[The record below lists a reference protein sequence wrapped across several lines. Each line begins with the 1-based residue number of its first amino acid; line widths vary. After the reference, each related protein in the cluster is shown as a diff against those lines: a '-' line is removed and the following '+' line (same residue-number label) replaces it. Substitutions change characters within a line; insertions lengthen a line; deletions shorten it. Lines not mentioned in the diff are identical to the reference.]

1 MSVEFHISNQY
12 LRSNRKKGFVSFI
25 SGVSMVGLILA
36 VMSLITVLSVM
47 NGFHEEL
54 KNRVLNAIS
63 HSYITENDNTL
74 ENWEELREKINTH
87 DQILA
92 SSPYVENFALMTSK
106 NSSQGVSVRGIIIN
120 LEIKTSALLDEIKYG
135 EIKLTEDASSV
146 LIGVGLATILSTGI
160 GDSVTLIAPSRNSI
174 GLLMPKLKTFT
185 VTGIFNAGL
194 NEYNNNLA
202 FIHLNDA
209 QELFSLDN
217 QVSGIR
223 LKVDNLFEA
232 NKITNNV
239 VEKLGSDL
247 YYGVDWMQQKRN
259 FIRAL
264 NLEKQMIAVVLSLII
279 AVAAFNIVS
288 MMVMVVTDKKSDIA
302 ILRTIGMTPKRIVK
316 IFFYQGLSIGL
327 IGIVVGTVLGLLL
340 ALNIESVISGIETI
354 LGFQFFPKD
363 VFYIN
368 RFPSVIQLNDVLSV
382 VIGAIVLAVIAA
394 IYPARRAGKINISE
408 VLRHE

>member
-54 KNRVLNAIS
+54 TNRVLNAIS
-63 HSYITENDNTL
+63 HSYITEKDNTL
-74 ENWEELREKINTH
+74 ENWEELSDEINSQ
-87 DQILA
+87 DRILA
-92 SSPYVENFALMTSK
+92 SSPYVENFALITSQ
-106 NSSQGVSVRGIIIN
+106 NASQGVSVRGIIMD
-120 LEIKTSALLDEIKYG
+120 LEVKTSVLLDDIKYG
-135 EIKLTEDASSV
+135 EINLTEDASSV

-160 GDSVTLIAPSRNSI
+160 GDSVTLIAPSRNSLGFLI
-174 GLLMPKLKTFT
+174 PKSKTFT

-202 FIHLNDA
+202 FIHLNDG
-209 QELFSLDN
+209 QELFSLDD

-223 LKVDNLFEA
+223 LKVDDLFEA

-264 NLEKQMIAVVLSLII
+264 NLEKQMIAIVLSLII

-327 IGIVVGTVLGLLL
+327 IGIVVGTALGLLL

-394 IYPARRAGKINISE
+394 IYPARRAGKVNISE